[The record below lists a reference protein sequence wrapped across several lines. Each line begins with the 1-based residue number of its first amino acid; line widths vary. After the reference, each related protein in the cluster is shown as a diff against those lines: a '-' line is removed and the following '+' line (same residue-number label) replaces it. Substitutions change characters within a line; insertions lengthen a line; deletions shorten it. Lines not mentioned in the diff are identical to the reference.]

1 IAKSTKS
8 LPEIN
13 SIPGSYVWDNPKPT
27 EKSSEEENIAIDLLE
42 LTTRDEDDREEMI
55 NSLRQLRNSAAKKRA
70 KMSGSL
76 SDLDSPDSMKIDLNM
91 DSPSST
97 SSPIN
102 GSYSESGVYSRE
114 SLTSPLSPTPQL
126 KRLSEVI
133 TVPKPKVRPR
143 VPSASRSKDT
153 GKKADSL
160 QQGNL
165 ANEKSVRVIGQR
177 MYYRNGPADAEE
189 ESSKEVTPMLTRHPP
204 KPP

>member
-1 IAKSTKS
+1 LSSTFDVHHTPIVKTPTAKVRNSSAKQAPATFSIPKEPLPTFFGKDDAPVQLKASLVRLPSGQKDLNKSKLVPPIAKSTKS

-13 SIPGSYVWDNPKPT
+13 SISGSYVWDNTKPT
-27 EKSSEEENIAIDLLE
+27 EKSSEEEENIAIDLLD
-42 LTTRDEDDREEMI
+42 LTTGDEDDREEMI
-55 NSLRQLRNSAAKKRA
+55 NSLRHLRNSAAKKRA

-126 KRLSEVI
+126 KR
-133 TVPKPKVRPR
+133 
-143 VPSASRSKDT
+143 
-153 GKKADSL
+153 
-160 QQGNL
+160 
-165 ANEKSVRVIGQR
+165 
-177 MYYRNGPADAEE
+177 
-189 ESSKEVTPMLTRHPP
+189 
-204 KPP
+204 